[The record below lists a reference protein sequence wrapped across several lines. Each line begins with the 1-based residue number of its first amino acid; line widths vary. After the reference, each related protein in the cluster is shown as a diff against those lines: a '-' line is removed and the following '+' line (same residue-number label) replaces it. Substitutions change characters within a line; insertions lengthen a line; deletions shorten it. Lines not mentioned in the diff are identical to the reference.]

1 MNIKNGN
8 TYVIRTPGINKYTP
22 SLPKYKMIINKSKE
36 GLLTIR
42 ELPET
47 SIQIEINEQK
57 NNIVELLQVYSKI
70 DANDN
75 RVDEKNDMDGDG
87 ELNEK
92 EIKSVKL
99 GGKFKLH

>member
-1 MNIKNGN
+1 M
-8 TYVIRTPGINKYTP
+8 
-22 SLPKYKMIINKSKE
+22 
-36 GLLTIR
+36 
-42 ELPET
+42 
-47 SIQIEINEQK
+47 
-57 NNIVELLQVYSKI
+57 YSKI

-75 RVDEKNDMDGDG
+75 RVDEKNDMDSDG